1 MSSTAMRIGAR
12 SRAYLDRLDHLEF
25 RRCVKR
31 ERHRFAQQ
39 RSQVVCDV
47 AAAHVRA
54 GNGVREAEALHRKK
68 KKKSPVSLSACHR
81 RRRTHARTRERDSPR
96 RSARR
101 T

>member
-1 MSSTAMRIGAR
+1 MRIGAR

-68 KKKSPVSLSACHR
+68 KKVAREPLR
-81 RRRTHARTRERDSPR
+81 LPPPPPHARTHKG
-96 RSARR
+96 ARL
-101 T
+101 TS